1 MFFQENGQYR
11 CAVYLRLSRSDGDQQ
26 ESNSIKNQRALLND
40 YMGKHPE
47 LHKVDEYVDDGYSG
61 TNFERPDFKRMMQ
74 DIEKRNVNCI
84 IVKDLSRFG
93 RNYIETGRYLERI
106 FPFMGVRFIAIN
118 DHYDSAE
125 ENDDK
130 GRILIP
136 FNNLINDTYCRDI
149 SLRVRSHLDGTYDL
163 FNTTVG
169 VLLPILTLNV
179 QDAVMRFAMD
189 SKSNRKAI
197 ISVAMKILLVANTVV
212 AVGLIVN
219 AAFGISSLV
228 KDYSI
233 FFFLM
238 FFMQSLSGVVTYYI
252 RGIDKIADLS
262 VSSVLVSAFTIGC
275 NIVFLAVFHWGL
287 TGYFLANI
295 IGPLVQSLYL
305 IARSR
310 LIHDTDLR
318 ADFSE
323 EKRAMLDYCKPMIAN
338 SVAWW
343 VNNTSDRYV
352 VIFFCG
358 LAENGIYSVA
368 SKIPSI
374 LNIFQSI
381 FSQAWTLS
389 AVKDFD
395 PEDKNGFFAN
405 TYRAYN
411 CLMVL
416 LCSAIIVADKILA
429 HFLYAKDFFVAWKYV
444 PWLTIAIVF
453 GSLSGY
459 VGGFFSAVKNSKIF
473 AQSTVVGAVSNIVL
487 NLVMT
492 PFMGA
497 LGAAIA
503 TAVCYFVVWVIR
515 YWHSKKFIKLKINL
529 KRDLIT
535 YVLLAAQSIVLLLED
550 GIVLYGVEIGMFL
563 VIVILYAGDLMSIAK
578 KGKQAVQR

>member
-1 MFFQENGQYR
+1 MNRY
-11 CAVYLRLSRSDGDQQ
+11 
-26 ESNSIKNQRALLND
+26 
-40 YMGKHPE
+40 
-47 LHKVDEYVDDGYSG
+47 
-61 TNFERPDFKRMMQ
+61 
-74 DIEKRNVNCI
+74 
-84 IVKDLSRFG
+84 
-93 RNYIETGRYLERI
+93 RYLFKNI
-106 FPFMGVRFIAIN
+106 GLLTLSSFATKLLSFFLVPLYTN
-118 DHYDSAE
+118 
-125 ENDDK
+125 
-130 GRILIP
+130 IL
-136 FNNLINDTYCRDI
+136 TTMEY
-149 SLRVRSHLDGTYDL
+149 GTYDL
-163 FNTTVG
+163 FSTTVG

-197 ISVAMKILLVANTVV
+197 ISVAMRILFIANTIV
-212 AVGLIVN
+212 AVGLILN
-219 AAFGISSLV
+219 ATFDLNALV
-228 KDYSI
+228 KEYSI

-238 FFMQSLSGVVTYYI
+238 FFVQSLSGVITYYV
-252 RGIDKIADLS
+252 RGIDRIADLS
-262 VSSVLVSAFTIGC
+262 VSSVLVSIFTIGC
-275 NIVFLAVFHWGL
+275 NVIFLAVFHWGL

-295 IGPLVQSLYL
+295 IGPMVQSLYL
-305 IARSR
+305 IVRSDV
-310 LIHDTDLR
+310 IHDTDLR
-318 ADFSE
+318 EEFSE
-323 EKRAMLDYCKPMIAN
+323 EKKEMLDYSKPMIAN

-343 VNNTSDRYV
+343 VNNTSDRYI

-416 LCSAIIVADKILA
+416 ICSAIIVGDKVLA
-429 HFLYAKDFFVAWKYV
+429 HFLYAKDFFVAWRYV

-459 VGGFFSAVKNSKIF
+459 IGGFFSAVKNSKIF

-487 NLVMT
+487 NLIMT

-503 TAVCYFVVWVIR
+503 TAFCYFIVWMIR
-515 YWHSKKFIKLKINL
+515 YWHSKKFIKLKIRL

-535 YVLLAAQSIVLLLED
+535 YVLLVIQSIVLLLKE
-550 GIVLYGVEIGMFL
+550 GAILYGIEVGLFL
-563 VIVILYAGDLMSIAK
+563 IIVILYAGDLISIIGE
-578 KGKQAVQR
+578 GKRAVLG

>member
-1 MFFQENGQYR
+1 M
-11 CAVYLRLSRSDGDQQ
+11 
-26 ESNSIKNQRALLND
+26 
-40 YMGKHPE
+40 
-47 LHKVDEYVDDGYSG
+47 EY
-61 TNFERPDFKRMMQ
+61 
-74 DIEKRNVNCI
+74 
-84 IVKDLSRFG
+84 
-93 RNYIETGRYLERI
+93 
-106 FPFMGVRFIAIN
+106 
-118 DHYDSAE
+118 
-125 ENDDK
+125 
-130 GRILIP
+130 
-136 FNNLINDTYCRDI
+136 
-149 SLRVRSHLDGTYDL
+149 GTYDL
-163 FNTTVG
+163 FSTTVG

-197 ISVAMKILLVANTVV
+197 ISVAMRILFIANTIV
-212 AVGLIVN
+212 AVGLILN
-219 AAFGISSLV
+219 ATFDLNALV
-228 KDYSI
+228 KEYSI

-238 FFMQSLSGVVTYYI
+238 FFVQSLSGVITYYV
-252 RGIDKIADLS
+252 RGIDRIADLS
-262 VSSVLVSAFTIGC
+262 VSSVLVSIFTIGC
-275 NIVFLAVFHWGL
+275 NVIFLAVFHWGL

-295 IGPLVQSLYL
+295 IGPMVQSLYL
-305 IARSR
+305 IVRSDV
-310 LIHDTDLR
+310 IHDTDLR
-318 ADFSE
+318 EEFSE
-323 EKRAMLDYCKPMIAN
+323 EKKEMLDYSKPMIAN

-343 VNNTSDRYV
+343 VNNTSDRYI

-416 LCSAIIVADKILA
+416 ICSAIIVGDKVLA
-429 HFLYAKDFFVAWKYV
+429 HFLYAKDFFVAWRYV

-459 VGGFFSAVKNSKIF
+459 IGGFFSAVKNSKIF

-487 NLVMT
+487 NLIMT

-497 LGAAIA
+497 LGAAIT
-503 TAVCYFVVWVIR
+503 TAFCYFIVWMIR
-515 YWHSKKFIKLKINL
+515 YWHSKKFIKLKIRL

-535 YVLLAAQSIVLLLED
+535 YVLLVIQSIVLLLKE
-550 GIVLYGVEIGMFL
+550 GAILYGIEVGLFL
-563 VIVILYAGDLMSIAK
+563 IIVILYAGDLISIIGE
-578 KGKQAVQR
+578 GKRAVLG

>member
-1 MFFQENGQYR
+1 MNKYKYLFKNIGLLTLSSFATKLLSFFLVPLYTNI
-11 CAVYLRLSRSDGDQQ
+11 LTTT
-26 ESNSIKNQRALLND
+26 
-40 YMGKHPE
+40 
-47 LHKVDEYVDDGYSG
+47 EYG
-61 TNFERPDFKRMMQ
+61 
-74 DIEKRNVNCI
+74 I
-84 IVKDLSRFG
+84 
-93 RNYIETGRYLERI
+93 
-106 FPFMGVRFIAIN
+106 
-118 DHYDSAE
+118 
-125 ENDDK
+125 
-130 GRILIP
+130 
-136 FNNLINDTYCRDI
+136 
-149 SLRVRSHLDGTYDL
+149 YDL

-197 ISVAMKILLVANTVV
+197 ISIAMKILLVANTVV

-219 AAFGISSLV
+219 AAFGINSLV
-228 KDYSI
+228 KDYSV

-275 NIVFLAVFHWGL
+275 NIVFLAVLHWGL

-358 LAENGIYSVA
+358 LAENGVYSVA

-416 LCSAIIVADKILA
+416 ICSAIIVADKMLA
-429 HFLYAKDFFVAWKYV
+429 HFLYAKDFFIAWKYV
-444 PWLTIAIVF
+444 PLLTIAIVF

-459 VGGFFSAVKNSKIF
+459 IGGFFSAVKNSKIF
-473 AQSTVVGAVSNIVL
+473 AQSTVVGAVSNVVL

-535 YVLLAAQSIVLLLED
+535 YVLLVVQSIVLLLED
-550 GIVLYGVEIGMFL
+550 GIVLYGVEIGML
-563 VIVILYAGDLMSIAK
+563 LMIVILYAGDLMSIAK
-578 KGKQAVQR
+578 KGKQAVQG